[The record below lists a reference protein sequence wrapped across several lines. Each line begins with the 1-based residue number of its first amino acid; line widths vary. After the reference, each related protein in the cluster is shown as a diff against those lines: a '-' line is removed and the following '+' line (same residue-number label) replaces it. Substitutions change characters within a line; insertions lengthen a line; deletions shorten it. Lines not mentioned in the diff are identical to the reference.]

1 MIKRYTLSA
10 LTVASLFAFAPMAY
24 ADDEYN
30 VSNGLTLA
38 GNPLGIHGADPVAF
52 LNSGAAVD
60 GLAAHASVHDGVEY
74 YFSTAETKAAF
85 EANPDAFLPQNGGFC
100 TLGISVRKKLD
111 GDTRYADIVDGK
123 LYLFVNAAVY
133 ASYEKDKA
141 GVIAKAAS
149 IWPELRSTPIEDL

>member
-1 MIKRYTLSA
+1 MNKVYSLSA
-10 LTVASLFAFAPMAY
+10 LTVASLLAFAPMAF

-38 GNPLGIHGADPVAF
+38 GNPLGIHGSDPVAF
-52 LNSGAAVD
+52 LNSGGPVA
-60 GLAAHASVHDGVEY
+60 GLAEHAAVHDGVEY

-85 EANPDAFLPQNGGFC
+85 EADPAAFLPQNGGFC
-100 TLGISVRKKLD
+100 TLGITVRKKLD

-133 ASYEKDKA
+133 AAYQEDKA

-149 IWPELRSTPIEDL
+149 IWPELRSTPIEEL